1 MTIAINHDNSNTVS
15 CDELSEFIS
24 GLLCIMF
31 PIGICVVTV
40 FLVMLRGAG
49 PAFLGKLTL
58 YIISLI

>member
-1 MTIAINHDNSNTVS
+1 MTIAINHDDSNTVS
-15 CDELSEFIS
+15 CDEFIG
-24 GLLCIMF
+24 GLLFIMF